1 MIMLMIMCPQGPMP
15 GMRPMP
21 GVHPGG
27 QPGQPPSQEKGRGAM
42 GYLMPIY
49 TVAILILFV
58 YTAMKVILT

>member
-1 MIMLMIMCPQGPMP
+1 MP

-27 QPGQPPSQEKGRGAM
+27 QPGQAPSQEKGRGAM

>member
-1 MIMLMIMCPQGPMP
+1 
-15 GMRPMP
+15 MP

-27 QPGQPPSQEKGRGAM
+27 QGSPPSQEKGRGVM

-58 YTAMKVILT
+58 YTAMKVSYFPWLLLKCLVFYQYFVKKI

>member
-1 MIMLMIMCPQGPMP
+1 
-15 GMRPMP
+15 MRPMP

-27 QPGQPPSQEKGRGAM
+27 QGQPPSQEKGRGVM

-58 YTAMKVILT
+58 YTAMKVSHSTNHD